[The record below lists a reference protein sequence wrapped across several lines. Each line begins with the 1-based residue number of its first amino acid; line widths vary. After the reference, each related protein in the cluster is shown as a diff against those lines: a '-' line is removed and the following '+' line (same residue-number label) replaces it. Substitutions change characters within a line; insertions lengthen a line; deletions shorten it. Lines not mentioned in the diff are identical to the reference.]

1 MLFQWKKKEFT
12 KYYNLSSLMSIS
24 YSMLRNKDFF
34 PPCYIYLSFQVGSL
48 YVGGEEFSLQ
58 PIDQGA
64 RRKRQVSIKIGKDGQ
79 RTTSVMYGLFKK
91 KMPKKGVNWEMNKKT
106 KDFKKAWQESRSQRK
121 KVTLMLKVDV

>member
-1 MLFQWKKKEFT
+1 MVFNVKEPR
-12 KYYNLSSLMSIS
+12 I
-24 YSMLRNKDFF
+24 FF
-34 PPCYIYLSFQVGSL
+34 PPCYISVLQVGSL

-91 KMPKKGVNWEMNKKT
+91 KKPKKGVNWEMNKKT
-106 KDFKKAWQESRSQRK
+106 NDFKKAWQESRSQRNA
-121 KVTLMLKVDV
+121 LMLKVDVW

>member
-1 MLFQWKKKEFT
+1 MQGF
-12 KYYNLSSLMSIS
+12 
-24 YSMLRNKDFF
+24 FF
-34 PPCYIYLSFQVGSL
+34 PPCYIYIYLSFQVGSL

-91 KMPKKGVNWEMNKKT
+91 KMPKKGVKWEMNKKT
-106 KDFKKAWQESRSQRK
+106 KDFKKAWQESGSQRNA
-121 KVTLMLKVDV
+121 LMLKVDVW

>member
-1 MLFQWKKKEFT
+1 
-12 KYYNLSSLMSIS
+12 MSIW
-24 YSMLRNKDFF
+24 YLMLRNQGFF
-34 PPCYIYLSFQVGSL
+34 STVLYIYLSFQVGSL

-91 KMPKKGVNWEMNKKT
+91 KKPKKGVNWEMNKKT

-121 KVTLMLKVDV
+121 KVTLMLKVDVW